1 MAAALPEEL
10 AAQYGMTGAE
20 LDDAMAAVSPL
31 LFPAVAADAVPE
43 QLARPALWAQGI
55 SGDLPVWCAEAER
68 GVLRQWALLRA
79 LGVAC
84 DLALR
89 SGDGGD
95 YQQPTAGKVRGWLAA
110 LDLAH
115 TLDAPRRGG
124 GCGHP
129 PWHGAHALHAA
140 AAAPAGRPAVSA
152 HGGRCALG
160 R

>member
-1 MAAALPEEL
+1 
-10 AAQYGMTGAE
+10 MTPWRR
-20 LDDAMAAVSPL
+20 VSPL
-31 LFPAVAADAVPE
+31 LFPAVAPDAAARAAGAPGA
-43 QLARPALWAQGI
+43 LGARHLGRPAGVVR
-55 SGDLPVWCAEAER
+55 GGPER

-115 TLDAPRRGG
+115 CSMRPAACTSCRSGPSQPWRRLRPSAPAWRTRAARCRCCPRRATGG
-124 GCGHP
+124 HCP
-129 PWHGAHALHAA
+129 P
-140 AAAPAGRPAVSA
+140 
-152 HGGRCALG
+152 GGRCALG